1 MCGYTKFEQPKAAMG
16 LTTRWL
22 LATLGMQ
29 QAPTSM
35 CAMYIK
41 FFNSLPQDRVN
52 RSVRDASMHELVFV
66 SDVN

>member
-1 MCGYTKFEQPKAAMG
+1 
-16 LTTRWL
+16 
-22 LATLGMQ
+22 
-29 QAPTSM
+29 
-35 CAMYIK
+35 MYIK

>member
-1 MCGYTKFEQPKAAMG
+1 MWPFFQLNVKSPPVGG
-16 LTTRWL
+16 LL
-22 LATLGMQ
+22 IQ

>member
-1 MCGYTKFEQPKAAMG
+1 MIKVQQQREA
-16 LTTRWL
+16 
-22 LATLGMQ
+22 Q

-41 FFNSLPQDRVN
+41 FFNSLPHDRVN